1 MIPSYDDSSFKP
13 QPSQSSDADV
23 KTSLFNL
30 STPSQMKINN
40 TSVVIRP
47 NYGKIDLKLFVGQIP
62 KEWDENMVTDFFSGY
77 GEILESQ
84 IIRDPKSG
92 QSKGCAF
99 VKFASMTK
107 AEEAKRLIET
117 KSITLPGVNNPIQIR
132 WADGED
138 QRLGVDEQTIPKL
151 FVGSIPKHATEENL
165 NDVFTQFGHIE
176 ELVLMKDPDGTSKGC
191 AFIRFKNKEDALL
204 AMRFLNG
211 NVYLGGSDKP
221 IEVRFAENKKK
232 THPTTSGDTG
242 GKHHPSGGNPNPHNP
257 MSHMAPMNTMNPMN
271 PMNPMGQMTSAP
283 YYKYM
288 APDGNPYYLNP
299 FTRQTQWDEPPPGS
313 YVIPEPPEVPYYVKT
328 QAPMKMPKKQG
339 PSGSN
344 LFVFHLPN
352 EWKEEDLYYH
362 FKDFG
367 TIISCRIMRDRQTNR
382 SRGFGFVSY
391 DNAMSATMAV
401 QRMNGFQAGSKRL
414 KVDIK
419 KGEDDEIGSTNT
431 MASGTKFTPY

>member
-1 MIPSYDDSSFKP
+1 MQPNYDESHYD
-13 QPSQSSDADV
+13 QQQNQSSERNSDL
-23 KTSLFNL
+23 KPSLFNL

-62 KEWDENMVTDFFSGY
+62 KEWDGSMVTDFFSGY

-84 IIRDPKSG
+84 VIRDGKG

-107 AEEAKRLIET
+107 AEEAKKNIET
-117 KSITLPGVNNPIQIR
+117 RSISLPGVNNPIQIR

-138 QRLGVDEQTIPKL
+138 QRLGVDEQTVPKL

-165 NDVFTQFGHIE
+165 TDVFSQFGHIE
-176 ELVLMKDPDGTSKGC
+176 EQVLMKDQDGTSKGS

-232 THPTTSGDTG
+232 TTTPTDHAQG
-242 GKHHPSGGNPNPHNP
+242 GQTFRHSNPATMAGGPSSAANP
-257 MSHMAPMNTMNPMN
+257 MNAMNPMN
-271 PMNPMGQMTSAP
+271 AFPF
-283 YYKYM
+283 YKYV

-299 FTRQTQWDEPPPGS
+299 YTRQTQWEEPPAGS
-313 YVIPEPPEVPYYVKT
+313 YVIPEPPEAPYYVKSVL
-328 QAPMKMPKKQG
+328 PSKLPKKQG
-339 PSGSN
+339 PQGSN
-344 LFVFHLPN
+344 LFIFHLPN
-352 EWKEEDLYYH
+352 DWTEENLNFY

-367 TIISCRIMRDRQTNR
+367 TIISCRIMRDKKTNR

-391 DNAMSATMAV
+391 DNAMSAQMAV
-401 QRMNGFQAGSKRL
+401 QRMNGFQAGHGKRL

-419 KGEDDEIGSTNT
+419 KGEDNEDEEPTHGMS
-431 MASGTKFTPY
+431 SGTKFNPY

>member
-1 MIPSYDDSSFKP
+1 
-13 QPSQSSDADV
+13 
-23 KTSLFNL
+23 
-30 STPSQMKINN
+30 MKINN

-47 NYGKIDLKLFVGQIP
+47 NYGKIDLKLFVGQLP
-62 KEWDENMVTDFFSGY
+62 KEWDEGMVTEFFSGY

-84 IIRDPKSG
+84 IIRDSKSG
-92 QSKGCAF
+92 SSKGCAF

-138 QRLGVDEQTIPKL
+138 QRLGVDEQTVPKL
-151 FVGSIPKHATEENL
+151 FVGSIPKSATEENL
-165 NDVFTQFGHIE
+165 NDIFSQFGHIE
-176 ELVLMKDPDGTSKGC
+176 EQALMKDPDGTSKGC
-191 AFIRFKNKEDALL
+191 AFIKFKNKEDALL

-211 NVYLGGSDKP
+211 NVYVGGSDKP

-232 THPTTSGDTG
+232 THNAGAEPTA
-242 GKHHPSGGNPNPHNP
+242 KHHSAANPSPHNP
-257 MSHMAPMNTMNPMN
+257 MGGGMGQMNPMAPVN
-271 PMNPMGQMTSAP
+271 PMAASYPF
-283 YYKYM
+283 YKYM
-288 APDGNPYYLNP
+288 APDGTPYYLNP
-299 FTRQTQWDEPPPGS
+299 YTRQTQWEEPPTGS
-313 YVIPEPPEVPYYVKT
+313 YVIPEPPEVPYYVKSQVPT
-328 QAPMKMPKKQG
+328 KMPKKQG

-352 EWKEEDLYYH
+352 DWTEDNLYGY

-367 TIISCRIMRDRQTNR
+367 TIISCRIMRDRETNR

-391 DNAMSATMAV
+391 DNPMSANAAV
-401 QRMNGFQAGSKRL
+401 QRMNGFQASNGKRL

-419 KGEDDEIGSTNT
+419 KGEDEDGGPTSSMSSN
-431 MASGTKFTPY
+431 KFNPY